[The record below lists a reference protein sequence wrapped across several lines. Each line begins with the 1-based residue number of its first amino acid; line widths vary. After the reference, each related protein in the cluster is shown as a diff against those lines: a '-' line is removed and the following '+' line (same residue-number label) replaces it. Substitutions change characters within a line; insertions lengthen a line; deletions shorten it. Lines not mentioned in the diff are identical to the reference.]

1 MDLWVFLLGLQNWKM
16 TNLTSFVVSLDL
28 DLGMFRGG

>member
-1 MDLWVFLLGLQNWKM
+1 MDLWDFFLGFQNWKM

-28 DLGMFRGG
+28 GLGMFIGG